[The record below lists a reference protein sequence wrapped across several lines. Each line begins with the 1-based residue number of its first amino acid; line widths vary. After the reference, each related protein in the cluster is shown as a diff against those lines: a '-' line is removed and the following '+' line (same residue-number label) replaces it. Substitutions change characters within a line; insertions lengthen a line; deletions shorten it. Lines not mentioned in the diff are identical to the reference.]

1 MSFGVSHKI
10 NRQAIKLLKGLT
22 DDKNIKIT
30 LKNHIKV
37 EGVYGGKRRVFHL
50 ANTPSTL
57 DYQKKI
63 RSDIKRF
70 IQSLN
75 IKTTVQY
82 PYF

>member
-22 DDKNIKIT
+22 DDKKINLT
-30 LKNHIKV
+30 LKKHIKV
-37 EGVYGGKRRVFHL
+37 EGVYGGQRRVFHL

-75 IKTTVQY
+75 IKTDIQY
-82 PYF
+82 PYI

>member
-1 MSFGVSHKI
+1 MSFGISHKI

-22 DDKNIKIT
+22 DDKRINLT
-30 LKNHIKV
+30 LKRHIKV
-37 EGVYGGKRRVFHL
+37 EGVYGGQRRVFHL
-50 ANTPSTL
+50 ANTPSTHS
-57 DYQKKI
+57 YPQKI

-75 IKTTVQY
+75 IKTDIQY

>member
-1 MSFGVSHKI
+1 MGFGVSHKI

-37 EGVYGGKRRVFHL
+37 EGVYGGQRRGFHL

-75 IKTTVQY
+75 ITTTVQY